1 MLTQVASKY
10 FSLAPSAVD
19 WCAIAPEIALGVWA
33 LYLLILDAFKD
44 PKSKRPDSFFASASP
59 FFLLVLAVSL
69 KQAYDLPSDAV
80 GSFFGGMI
88 EQSRSTEIMRAFF
101 LLCGF
106 LVCQIGGVVLKKQNL
121 PRAEFD
127 VLVLIGTSGL
137 MFLSQCRNFALLFVS
152 LEMLSISMYVLV
164 AYVRN
169 SSNSLEAALKYIV
182 QSSLSSALLLMG
194 IVLLYGAAGNQ
205 TLEAAC
211 DDPFSFAQLRAFIAF
226 NPDNLYVIAGALL
239 VLAGLL
245 FKIAAV
251 PFQIWVCD
259 VYQGAPTP
267 VTAFLGIA
275 SKAAGFVLLA
285 NVLFEPF
292 SPLKSVLLPVLTIVA
307 ILTILFGNFAALGQQ
322 NVKRLMGLS
331 GISHAGYMLMG
342 VCAAYSVSWAM
353 TAVYFYLFVYLLAS
367 FTIFSVMALMSGA
380 DDSEQTIAD
389 YAGLMKKDSF
399 LGGIL
404 AIALGSLAGIPPMA
418 GFAAKLLLFIAA
430 FKAGL
435 YGLLGAALLGVVM
448 SIYYYFGWMRQALF
462 VPYNPSEEAENSSQ
476 TTPTSAGFWMR
487 TTLTTLAFLTVSL
500 GFWQGFIH

>member
-1 MLTQVASKY
+1 MLTLADKY

-19 WCAIAPEIALGVWA
+19 WFSVAPEIALGVWA
-33 LYLLILDAFKD
+33 MYLLILDAFKSPAAKARD
-44 PKSKRPDSFFASASP
+44 NFFASATP
-59 FFLLVLAVSL
+59 FFLLVLAVTL
-69 KQAYDLPSDAV
+69 KQAYDFPPNASGV
-80 GSFFGGMI
+80 YFGGMI
-88 EQSRSTEIMRAFF
+88 EQSRITELMRAFF

-106 LVCQIGGVVLKKQNL
+106 LVCQIGGVVLKKQKL
-121 PRAEFD
+121 PSTEFD
-127 VLVLIGTSGL
+127 VLVLVGTSGL
-137 MFLSQCRNFALLFVS
+137 MLLTQCRNFALLFVA

-164 AYVRN
+164 AYGRE
-169 SSNSLEAALKYIV
+169 SATSLEAGLKYLV
-182 QSSLSSALLLMG
+182 QSGLSSALLLMG
-194 IVLLYGAAGNQ
+194 IVLLYGAAGNPA
-205 TLEAAC
+205 LEASC

-226 NPDNLYVIAGALL
+226 NPDNLYVIGGAML
-239 VLAGLL
+239 VIAGLL

-251 PFQIWVCD
+251 PFQIWVSD

-267 VTAFLGIA
+267 VTAFLGVA

-292 SPLKSVLLPVLTIVA
+292 SPLKNVILPVLVAVA
-307 ILTILFGNFAALGQQ
+307 ILTILFGNLAALGQQ

-342 VCAAYSVSWAM
+342 VCAAYTVSWAM
-353 TAVYFYLFVYLLAS
+353 TAVYLYLFVYLLAS
-367 FTIFSVMALMSGA
+367 FTIFSVMALMSGE
-380 DDSEQTIAD
+380 DDSDQTIAD

-435 YGLLGAALLGVVM
+435 FWLMGFALLGVVI
-448 SIYYYFGWMRQALF
+448 SIYYYFGWMRQAVF
-462 VPYNPSEEAENSSQ
+462 VPYNPSDEAGSSS
-476 TTPTSAGFWMR
+476 TVAPSNAGFWMR
-487 TTLTTLAFLTVSL
+487 TVLTTLAFLTVSL
-500 GFWQGFIH
+500 GFWQGFIAM